1 MEFPGDLVVR
11 TWGFHHCGQG
21 SIPGLRIEITHQA
34 AAHSGK
40 KKKKEKRKKKK
51 ARKRRLEQAFLLQQ
65 TNYNH

>member
-40 KKKKEKRKKKK
+40 KKKKKKKK
-51 ARKRRLEQAFLLQQ
+51 EKGKEKEARAGISSATDKL
-65 TNYNH
+65 